1 MAATRSRKQNNGRKR
16 AGWADFHHTGPNTL
30 AGRYLRMFWHPVHH
44 SEDLPAGRAK
54 PIKIM
59 NVDYTLY
66 RGEDGQAHLVDFR
79 CPHRGMQLSA
89 GWVEG
94 DSIRCFYHGW
104 KFDGSGQCVEQPA
117 ESKSFAHKVRIR
129 SYPCR
134 EYLGLIFAYL
144 GESEPPHFSRYREFE
159 NFDGILEL
167 DSYYRACNYFNNLE
181 NAADLAHSGFAHR
194 NNPGSFDGFSNS
206 PVMDAKESGWGAT
219 VYARWPDQVRV
230 SQIGMPNV
238 FHHKAQPTDPTIA
251 PYREFLAWWVPID
264 DESHTQFTVAALRLP
279 PEKVREYTERREQ
292 RLAKRT
298 TRKEELAVRVLRGEL
313 RGEDVDPET
322 TDFVRFQD
330 DIAQLGQGVI
340 ADHSHERLGQS
351 DRAVIV
357 VRKIW
362 ARELRA
368 LAERGRL
375 KQWIYDAEELD
386 ISRGELWERRYKA
399 GHIDKAS
406 SSETT

>member
-1 MAATRSRKQNNGRKR
+1 MAATRRRKHKNGRKK
-16 AGWADFHHTGPNTL
+16 AGWTDFHHTGPNTL
-30 AGRYLRMFWHPVHH
+30 AGRYLRMFWQPVHH
-44 SEDLPAGRAK
+44 SEDLPAGHAK

-66 RGEDGQAHLVDFR
+66 RGDDGQPHLVDFR

-144 GESEPPHFSRYREFE
+144 GESEPPHFPRYREFE
-159 NFDGILEL
+159 NLDGILEL

-181 NAADLAHSGFAHR
+181 NATDLTHSGFVHR
-194 NNPGSFDGFSNS
+194 NNPGSFDGFTNS

-264 DESHTQFTVAALRLP
+264 DQSHTQFTVAALRLP
-279 PEKVREYTERREQ
+279 PEKIREYMERREI
-292 RLAKRT
+292 RLTKRT
-298 TRKEELAVRVLRGEL
+298 GRKEELAVRVLRGEL
-313 RGEDVDPET
+313 RREDVDPET

-340 ADHSHERLGQS
+340 ADHSRERLGQS

-362 ARELRA
+362 ARELKA

-375 KQWIYDAEELD
+375 KKWIYHAEELD
-386 ISRGELWERRYKA
+386 ISRGELWERHYNA
-399 GHIDKAS
+399 GDIGKAS
-406 SSETT
+406 SSETS